1 MLGADGFAAVTTSRQ
16 HPILIDDVQEWE
28 PGDSLY
34 QVLQSLEAMG
44 GIGSPLMKEPGP
56 LGSKH
61 PRSMYRQ
68 TSTH

>member
-44 GIGSPLMKEPGP
+44 ESGL
-56 LGSKH
+56 L
-61 PRSMYRQ
+61 
-68 TSTH
+68 